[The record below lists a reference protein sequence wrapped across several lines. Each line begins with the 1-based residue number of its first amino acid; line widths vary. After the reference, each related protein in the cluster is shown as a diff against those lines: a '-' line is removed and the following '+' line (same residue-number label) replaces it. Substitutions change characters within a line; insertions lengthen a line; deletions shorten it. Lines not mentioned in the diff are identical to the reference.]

1 MMMMMLLFLLLLFL
15 LVLVRFIE
23 PCIGFAFNT
32 HFHRRR
38 DVLQHGVGRRNAAAA
53 AAIVATMVV
62 ASKAASRGRVA
73 SQAASRGRVAS
84 KAACIGWRVTMMMAS
99 MNDLS
104 IIVIM
109 MLIMRSAMVLVV
121 Y

>member
-1 MMMMMLLFLLLLFL
+1 MMMMMLLLL

-23 PCIGFAFNT
+23 PCIGFAFNV

-38 DVLQHGVGRRNAAAA
+38 DVQLHVDVGRRHA
-53 AAIVATMVV
+53 AAIVMAMVV
-62 ASKAASRGRVA
+62 TSEAASRGRVT
-73 SQAASRGRVAS
+73 SEAASRGRVAS

-104 IIVIM
+104 ISIVIM
-109 MLIMRSAMVLVV
+109 MLIMRSAMVLLGI